1 MPHRFHAPVHYIAPM
16 TSRLPSAS
24 SPGTSRRSTDVNPVL
39 RPTTPAAPAPAPTT
53 PARPATPTAD
63 FTAGNA
69 TGVQSKLS
77 MIRSLLNGH
86 TDRKEETQLLELFK
100 GVNKGELNQL
110 INGLS
115 RQELH
120 EVTSDMNDRLF
131 GPDNKTAF
139 LNVLTRD
146 RVQDLTV
153 ESRAKLV
160 QALQINSTD
169 GKEEKA
175 ITALFLA
182 TKGEG
187 LSALKNAIDGGA
199 DHRDLQQLVFHDI
212 DDKDL
217 RNQLLAH
224 FKSEAT
230 PKDGKVKVLSDID
243 DTFYANWKDD
253 RFPKKTIYP
262 GVRALYTEL
271 DRGGGATADRTG
283 DLMFLSARP
292 YDRPGASEH
301 FTREMMHDQGVTQ
314 ATVLSGDFA
323 HLIGNQAIADKK
335 FDNWLQVNQLYP
347 EYGSVF
353 IGDSGQGDAIFGAK
367 AAGANADMRSV
378 FIHNV
383 THMDAAAKAAEAQKG
398 VFVFDTYVGAATEA
412 FKRGLISK
420 GGLERVVNEANREFG
435 TLAFSSPEQKSE
447 RKAEL
452 DRDTV
457 AARALL

>member
-1 MPHRFHAPVHYIAPM
+1 M
-16 TSRLPSAS
+16 TSRLPSV
-24 SPGTSRRSTDVNPVL
+24 PSRRSTDVNPAL
-39 RPTTPAAPAPAPTT
+39 RPTTPT
-53 PARPATPTAD
+53 PATPAQPGTRPATGTPTD

-69 TGVQSKLS
+69 TGVQTRLS
-77 MIRSLLNGH
+77 TIRSLLSGH
-86 TDRKEETQLLELFK
+86 TDRKEETALLALFK
-100 GVNKGELNQL
+100 NANAGELNQL

-139 LNVLTRD
+139 LSLLTKE
-146 RVQDLTV
+146 RVGDLTV

-175 ITALFLA
+175 IGALFLA

-187 LSALKNAIDGGA
+187 LSALKNAIDGGS
-199 DHRDLQQLVFHDI
+199 DHRDLQQLIFHDI
-212 DDKDL
+212 DDGAL
-217 RNQLLAH
+217 RTQLLAH
-224 FKSEAT
+224 FKTEAT

-262 GVRALYTEL
+262 GVRALYAEL

-292 YDRPGASEH
+292 YDRPGVSEH
-301 FTREMMHDQGVTQ
+301 FSREMMHDHGVTQ

-323 HLIGNQAIADKK
+323 HLIGNHSIADKK
-335 FDNWLQVNQLYP
+335 FENWQQVNQLYP

-353 IGDSGQGDAIFGAK
+353 LGDSGQGDAIFGAK
-367 AAGANADMRSV
+367 AAAANADMRSV

-383 THMDAAAKAAEAQKG
+383 THMDAAGKAAEAQKG

-420 GGLERVVNEANREFG
+420 GGLERVMNEAHREFAAL
-435 TLAFSSPEQKSE
+435 TFSSPEQKSE

-452 DRDTV
+452 DRDTA
-457 AARALL
+457 AARSLL